1 MDRRTAL
8 QGLIGIAAMPRIASA
23 VPRSPTRTADVIV
36 VGAGFAGLAAAKALR
51 AAGVEPLVLEARDR
65 VGGRTCPGSIA
76 GLTIDLGGMWVGP
89 TQTTLDALARE
100 YGVETYPQYITGKSA
115 IELNGKWR
123 SSEGED
129 YGALLSLPVKL
140 DVAQLV
146 YRLTALSDSINPD
159 SPWTHPKAEAFDAM
173 TLQTWLDAHTHT
185 EGARSFMVS
194 LIRAVFCAEPADLS
208 FLFCLFYLRSGGNL
222 EELTTVRKGAQQRL
236 FVGGVHQLSQRMA
249 DQLGERVLLNSPVTD
264 IEQDAGGVTVTC
276 PDSTFKAKVLIVA
289 IAPALAGKIS
299 YSPLLPHKRD
309 ALTQRMPMGSAI
321 KVWIAYASPFWRA
334 HGFSGLY
341 SSDTAAF
348 GPAFDVTPPGTSSG
362 IIAGFFDAKNSVE
375 WSARSS
381 EQRRAEVI
389 RCLTAAFGP
398 QAQSPLEYV
407 EKNWTEERYSLGC
420 YTGTLGPGAL
430 TQFGPTLREPVE
442 RIFFA
447 GTESSPIWAGYIE
460 GALRSGAR
468 AAAEVRAYFS
478 SGRAVRTSLCSLDN
492 GELEA

>member
-8 QGLIGIAAMPRIASA
+8 QGFIGIAAIPSIASA
-23 VPRSPTRTADVIV
+23 VQQPNPTRTADVII

-51 AAGVEPLVLEARDR
+51 AAGVEPLVIEARDR

-100 YGVETYPQYITGKSA
+100 YGVKTYPQYLTGKSA
-115 IELNGKWR
+115 IELNGKWH

-129 YGALLSLPVKL
+129 YLALLSLPVKL

-146 YRLTALSDSINPD
+146 YRLTALSDSIKPD
-159 SPWTHPKAEAFDAM
+159 SPWTHPTADQFDAM
-173 TLQTWLDAHTHT
+173 TMQSWLDEHTHT
-185 EGARSFMVS
+185 DGAMSFMVS
-194 LIRAVFCAEPADLS
+194 LVRAVFCAEPADLS
-208 FLFCLFYLRSGGNL
+208 FLFCLFYLKSGGNL
-222 EELTTVRKGAQQRL
+222 EELTTSKNGAQQRL
-236 FVGGVHQLSQRMA
+236 FVGGVHQLSQRIA

-264 IEQDAGGVTVTC
+264 IKQDAEGVTATS
-276 PDSTFKAKVLIVA
+276 PGAAFRAKALIIA
-289 IAPALAGKIS
+289 IAPALAGRIN

-309 ALTQRMPMGSAI
+309 ALTQRMPMGSVI
-321 KVWIAYASPFWRA
+321 KVWIAYSTPFWRA
-334 HGFSGLY
+334 RGFSGLF

-348 GPAFDVTPPGTSSG
+348 GPAFDVTPPGTAAG
-362 IIAGFFDAKNSVE
+362 ILAGFFDAKNSVE

-389 RCLTAAFGP
+389 RCLTAAFG
-398 QAQSPLEYV
+398 AEARAPLEYV
-407 EKNWTEERYSLGC
+407 EKNWTQERYSLGC

-430 TQFGPTLREPVE
+430 TQFGPTLREPIG

-468 AAAEVRAYFS
+468 AAAEVRDYLNGASHSANVS
-478 SGRAVRTSLCSLDN
+478 SPSHT
-492 GELEA
+492 

>member
-8 QGLIGIAAMPRIASA
+8 RGLAGIAATPSMASSA
-23 VPRSPTRTADVIV
+23 VPRPNAIRTADVIV

-51 AAGVEPLVLEARDR
+51 AAGMEPLVIEARER

-89 TQTTLDALARE
+89 TQTVLDALALE
-100 YGVETYPQYITGKSA
+100 YGVKTYPQYITGKSA
-115 IELNGKWR
+115 IELNGKWH

-129 YGALLSLPVKL
+129 YLALLSLPVKL
-140 DVAQLV
+140 DVAQLA
-146 YRLTALSDSINPD
+146 YRLTALSDSIDPK
-159 SPWTHPKAEAFDAM
+159 SPWTHPKADTFDAM

-185 EGARSFMVS
+185 DGAMAFMVS
-194 LIRAVFCAEPADLS
+194 LIRSVFCAEPAELS

-222 EELTTVRKGAQQRL
+222 EELTTFRNGAQQRL
-236 FVGGVHQLSQRMA
+236 FVGGVHQLSQRIA

-264 IEQDAGGVTVTC
+264 IEQDVDGVTVTS
-276 PDSTFKAKVLIVA
+276 PTATFRAKALIVA
-289 IAPALAGKIS
+289 IAPALAGRIN

-309 ALTQRMPMGSAI
+309 ALTQRMPMGSVI
-321 KVWIAYASPFWRA
+321 KVWIAYSAPFWRA
-334 HGFSGLY
+334 RGFSGLF

-348 GPAFDVTPPGTSSG
+348 GPAFDVTPPGTRAG
-362 IIAGFFDAKNSVE
+362 ILAGFFDAKNSVE

-381 EQRRAEVI
+381 EARRNEVV
-389 RCLTAAFGP
+389 RCLTGAFG
-398 QAQSPLEYV
+398 AEAGAPLEYV
-407 EKNWTEERYSLGC
+407 EKNWTQERYSLGC

-430 TQFGPTLREPVE
+430 TQFGPTLRERIG

-468 AAAEVRAYFS
+468 AAAEVREY
-478 SGRAVRTSLCSLDN
+478 LKM
-492 GELEA
+492 

>member
-8 QGLIGIAAMPRIASA
+8 QGLIGLAAIPGIASG
-23 VPRSPTRTADVIV
+23 VQRPSPTRTADVIV
-36 VGAGFAGLAAAKALR
+36 VGGGFAGLAAAKALR
-51 AAGVEPLVLEARDR
+51 ATGVEPLIIEARDR

-89 TQTTLDALARE
+89 THTVLDALARE
-100 YGVETYPQYITGKSA
+100 YGVKTYPQYITGKSA
-115 IELNGKWR
+115 IELNGKWH
-123 SSEGED
+123 SSQGED
-129 YGALLSLPVKL
+129 YAALLSLPVKL

-159 SPWTHPKAEAFDAM
+159 RPWTHPRANAFDAM
-173 TLQTWLDAHTHT
+173 TMQTWLDEHTHT
-185 EGARSFMVS
+185 DGAMSFMVS
-194 LIRAVFCAEPADLS
+194 LIRSVFCAEPADLS

-222 EELTTVRKGAQQRL
+222 EELTTFRNGAQQRL

-264 IEQDAGGVTVTC
+264 IEQYADGVTAAC
-276 PDSTFKAKVLIVA
+276 PEATFRAKALIMA
-289 IAPALAGKIS
+289 IAPALAGRIN

-309 ALTQRMPMGSAI
+309 ALTQRMPMGSVI
-321 KVWIAYASPFWRA
+321 KVWIAYSTPFWRA
-334 HGFSGLY
+334 HGFSGLF

-348 GPAFDVTPPGTSSG
+348 GPAFDVTPPGTTTG
-362 IIAGFFDAKNSVE
+362 ILAGFFDAKNSVE
-375 WSARSS
+375 WSARTS
-381 EQRRAEVI
+381 EQRRAEAI
-389 RCLTAAFGP
+389 RCLTSAFG
-398 QAQSPLEYV
+398 AEAGAPLEYV
-407 EKNWTEERYSLGC
+407 EKNWTQERYSLGC

-430 TQFGPTLREPVE
+430 TQFGPSLRESVG

-468 AAAEVRAYFS
+468 AAAEVRDYL
-478 SGRAVRTSLCSLDN
+478 RA
-492 GELEA
+492 

>member
-8 QGLIGIAAMPRIASA
+8 QGFIGIAAIPSIASA
-23 VPRSPTRTADVIV
+23 VQQPNPTRTADVII

-51 AAGVEPLVLEARDR
+51 AAGVEPLVIEARDR

-100 YGVETYPQYITGKSA
+100 YGVKTYPQYLTGKSA
-115 IELNGKWR
+115 IELNGKWH

-129 YGALLSLPVKL
+129 YLALLSLPVKL

-146 YRLTALSDSINPD
+146 YRLTALSDSIKPD
-159 SPWTHPKAEAFDAM
+159 SPWTHPTADQFDAM
-173 TLQTWLDAHTHT
+173 TMQSWLDEHTHT
-185 EGARSFMVS
+185 DGAMSFMVS
-194 LIRAVFCAEPADLS
+194 LVRAVFCAEPADLS
-208 FLFCLFYLRSGGNL
+208 FLFCLFYLKSGGNL
-222 EELTTVRKGAQQRL
+222 EELTTSKNGAQQRL
-236 FVGGVHQLSQRMA
+236 FVGGVHQLSQRIA
-249 DQLGERVLLNSPVTD
+249 DQLGERVLLTSPVTD
-264 IEQDAGGVTVTC
+264 IKQDAEGVTATS
-276 PDSTFKAKVLIVA
+276 PGAAFRAKALIIA
-289 IAPALAGKIS
+289 IAPALAGRIN

-309 ALTQRMPMGSAI
+309 ALTQRMPMGSVI
-321 KVWIAYASPFWRA
+321 KVWIAYSTPFWRA
-334 HGFSGLY
+334 RGFSGLF

-348 GPAFDVTPPGTSSG
+348 GPAFDVTPPGTAAG
-362 IIAGFFDAKNSVE
+362 ILAGFFDAKNSVE

-389 RCLTAAFGP
+389 RCLTAAFG
-398 QAQSPLEYV
+398 AEARAPLEYV
-407 EKNWTEERYSLGC
+407 EKNWTQERYSLGC

-430 TQFGPTLREPVE
+430 TQFGPTLREPIG

-468 AAAEVRAYFS
+468 AAAEVRDYLNGASHSANVS
-478 SGRAVRTSLCSLDN
+478 SPSHT
-492 GELEA
+492 

>member
-1 MDRRTAL
+1 MDRRAAL
-8 QGLIGIAAMPRIASA
+8 QGLIGIAAAPAIASPA
-23 VPRSPTRTADVIV
+23 QRPASTRTADVIV
-36 VGAGFAGLAAAKALR
+36 VGAGFAGLAAAKSLR
-51 AAGVEPLVLEARDR
+51 AAGLEPLVVEARDR

-89 TQTTLDALARE
+89 TQTVLDALARE
-100 YGVETYPQYITGKSA
+100 YGVETYPQYISGKSA

-129 YGALLSLPVKL
+129 YAALLSLPVKL

-146 YRLTALSDSINPD
+146 YRLTALSDSINPE
-159 SPWTHPKAEAFDAM
+159 SPWAHPRAEAFDAM
-173 TLQTWLDAHTHT
+173 TLQTWLDEHTHT
-185 EGARSFMVS
+185 DGAMSFMVS
-194 LIRAVFCAEPADLS
+194 LIRSVFCAEPADLS

-222 EELTTVRKGAQQRL
+222 EELTTFRNGAQQRL

-264 IEQDAGGVTVTC
+264 IEQDAEGVLVTC
-276 PDSTFKAKVLIVA
+276 PDAALQAKAVIVA
-289 IAPALAGKIS
+289 MAPALAGRINCF
-299 YSPLLPHKRD
+299 PLLPAKRN
-309 ALTQRMPMGSAI
+309 ALTQRMPMGSVV
-321 KVWIAYASPFWRA
+321 KVWIAYATPFWRA
-334 HGFSGLY
+334 HGFSGLF

-348 GPAFDVTPPGTSSG
+348 GPAFDVTPPGTRAG
-362 IIAGFFDAKNSVE
+362 ILAGFFDARNSVE

-389 RCLTAAFGP
+389 RCLSNAFGDE
-398 QAQSPLEYV
+398 ARTPLEYL
-407 EKNWTEERYSLGC
+407 EKNWTQERYSLGC

-430 TQFGPTLREPVE
+430 TQFGTTLRASVG

-460 GALRSGAR
+460 GALRSGAH
-468 AAAEVRAYFS
+468 AAGEVRAH
-478 SGRAVRTSLCSLDN
+478 
-492 GELEA
+492 LEA

>member
-8 QGLIGIAAMPRIASA
+8 QGLVGLTTIPRIASA
-23 VPRSPTRTADVIV
+23 VQRPNPSRTADVIV

-51 AAGVEPLVLEARDR
+51 AAGVEPLVIEARDR

-89 TQTTLDALARE
+89 TQTVLDALAHE
-100 YGVETYPQYITGKSA
+100 YGVKTYPQYLTGKSA
-115 IELNGKWR
+115 IELNGKWH

-129 YGALLSLPVKL
+129 YLALLSLPVKL

-159 SPWTHPKAEAFDAM
+159 SPWTHPKADQFDAM
-173 TLQTWLDAHTHT
+173 TMQTWLDQHTHT
-185 EGARSFMVS
+185 DGAMSFMVS
-194 LIRAVFCAEPADLS
+194 LIRAVFCADPGDLS
-208 FLFCLFYLRSGGNL
+208 FLFCLFYLKSGGNL
-222 EELTTVRKGAQQRL
+222 EELTTSKNGAQQRL

-249 DQLGERVLLNSPVTD
+249 DQLGERVILNSPVTD
-264 IEQDAGGVTVTC
+264 ILQDAGGITATGT
-276 PDSTFKAKVLIVA
+276 DATFRAKALIIA
-289 IAPALAGKIS
+289 IAPALAGRIN

-309 ALTQRMPMGSAI
+309 ALTQRMPMGSVI
-321 KVWIAYASPFWRA
+321 KIWIAYSTPFWRGR
-334 HGFSGLY
+334 GFSGLF

-348 GPAFDVTPPGTSSG
+348 GPSFDVTPPGTPNG
-362 IIAGFFDAKNSVE
+362 IIAGFFDARNSVE
-375 WSARSS
+375 WSARTS

-389 RCLTAAFGP
+389 RCLTGAFGLE
-398 QAQSPLEYV
+398 AGAPLEYV
-407 EKNWTEERYSLGC
+407 EKNWTQDRYSLGC

-430 TQFGPTLREPVE
+430 TQFGPTLRESIG

-447 GTESSPIWAGYIE
+447 GTESSQIWAGYIE

-468 AAAEVRAYFS
+468 AAAEVREYLNGASRSANAS
-478 SGRAVRTSLCSLDN
+478 SPSHA
-492 GELEA
+492 

>member
-8 QGLIGIAAMPRIASA
+8 QGLIGFAATSGLAHAAAQRG
-23 VPRSPTRTADVIV
+23 SPARTADVIV
-36 VGAGFAGLAAAKALR
+36 VGAGFAGLAAAKALQ
-51 AAGVEPLVLEARDR
+51 AAGVEPVVVEARDR

-100 YGVETYPQYITGKSA
+100 YGVKTYPQYITGKSA
-115 IELNGKWR
+115 IELNGKWH

-129 YGALLSLPVKL
+129 YLALLSLPVKL

-146 YRLTALSDSINPD
+146 YRLTALSDSINPE
-159 SPWTHPKAEAFDAM
+159 SPWTHPKADVFDAM
-173 TLQTWLDAHTHT
+173 TLQTWLNEHTHT
-185 EGARSFMVS
+185 DGAMSFMVS
-194 LIRAVFCAEPADLS
+194 LIRSVFCAEPADLS

-222 EELTTVRKGAQQRL
+222 EVLTTFRNGAQQRL

-249 DQLGERVLLNSPVTD
+249 DGLGERVLLNSPVTT
-264 IEQDAGGVTVTC
+264 IEQDNEGVTVTC
-276 PDSTFKAKVLIVA
+276 PEATLRAKALILAV
-289 IAPALAGKIS
+289 APALAGRIN
-299 YSPLLPHKRD
+299 YVPLLPHQRD
-309 ALTQRMPMGSAI
+309 ALTQRMPMGSVI
-321 KVWIAYASPFWRA
+321 KIWIAYSTPFWRA
-334 HGFSGLY
+334 RGFSGLF

-348 GPAFDVTPPGTSSG
+348 GPAFDVTPPGTSAG
-362 IIAGFFDAKNSVE
+362 IIAGFFDARNSVE

-389 RCLTAAFGP
+389 RCLTGAFG
-398 QAQSPLEYV
+398 AEAGSPLEYV
-407 EKNWTEERYSLGC
+407 EKNWTQERYSLGC

-430 TQFGPTLREPVE
+430 TQFGSTLRQRIG

-447 GTESSPIWAGYIE
+447 GTESATIWAGYIE

-468 AAAEVRAYFS
+468 AAAEVREYLKA
-478 SGRAVRTSLCSLDN
+478 
-492 GELEA
+492 

>member
-8 QGLIGIAAMPRIASA
+8 QGFIGIAAIPSIASA
-23 VPRSPTRTADVIV
+23 VQQPNPTRTADVII

-51 AAGVEPLVLEARDR
+51 AAGVEPLVIEARDR

-100 YGVETYPQYITGKSA
+100 YGVKTYPQYLTGKSA
-115 IELNGKWR
+115 IELNGKWH

-129 YGALLSLPVKL
+129 YLALLSLPVKL

-146 YRLTALSDSINPD
+146 YRLTALSDSIKPD
-159 SPWTHPKAEAFDAM
+159 SPWTHPKADQFDAM
-173 TLQTWLDAHTHT
+173 TMQSWLDEHTHT
-185 EGARSFMVS
+185 DGAMSFMVS
-194 LIRAVFCAEPADLS
+194 LVRAVFCAEPADLS
-208 FLFCLFYLRSGGNL
+208 FLFCLFYLKSGGNL
-222 EELTTVRKGAQQRL
+222 EELTTSKNGAQQRL
-236 FVGGVHQLSQRMA
+236 FVGGVHQLSQRIA

-264 IEQDAGGVTVTC
+264 IKQDAEGVTATS
-276 PDSTFKAKVLIVA
+276 PGAAFRAKALIIA
-289 IAPALAGKIS
+289 IAPALAGRIN

-309 ALTQRMPMGSAI
+309 ALTQRMPMGSVI
-321 KVWIAYASPFWRA
+321 KVWIAYSTPFWRA
-334 HGFSGLY
+334 RGFSGLF

-348 GPAFDVTPPGTSSG
+348 GPAFDVTPPGTAAG
-362 IIAGFFDAKNSVE
+362 ILAGFFDAKNSVE

-389 RCLTAAFGP
+389 RCLTAAFG
-398 QAQSPLEYV
+398 AEARAPLEYV
-407 EKNWTEERYSLGC
+407 EKNWTQERYSLGC

-430 TQFGPTLREPVE
+430 TQFGPTLREPIG

-468 AAAEVRAYFS
+468 AAAEVRDYLNGASHSANVS
-478 SGRAVRTSLCSLDN
+478 SPSHT
-492 GELEA
+492 

>member
-8 QGLIGIAAMPRIASA
+8 QGLVGVAATPRIALSTA
-23 VPRSPTRTADVIV
+23 QNGNPARTAEVIV

-51 AAGVEPLVLEARDR
+51 AAGMEPLVIEARDR

-100 YGVETYPQYITGKSA
+100 YGVKTYSQYITGKSA
-115 IELNGKWR
+115 IELNGRWR

-129 YGALLSLPVKL
+129 YLALLSLPVKI

-146 YRLTALSDSINPD
+146 YRLTALSDSIDPQ
-159 SPWTHPKAEAFDAM
+159 SPWTHPKAAAFDAM
-173 TLQTWLDAHTHT
+173 TLQTWLDEHTHT
-185 EGARSFMVS
+185 DGAMSFMVS
-194 LIRAVFCAEPADLS
+194 LIRSVFCAEPADLS

-222 EELTTVRKGAQQRL
+222 EELTTFRNGAQQRL
-236 FVGGVHQLSQRMA
+236 FVGGVHQLAQRMA
-249 DQLGERVLLNSPVTD
+249 DQLEQRVLLNSPVSD
-264 IEQDAGGVTVTC
+264 IAQDTEGVTVT
-276 PDSTFKAKVLIVA
+276 SSGATFRAKALIVA
-289 IAPALAGKIS
+289 VAPALAGRIN

-309 ALTQRMPMGSAI
+309 ALTQRMPMGSVI
-321 KVWIAYASPFWRA
+321 KVWIAYSKPFWRDR
-334 HGFSGLY
+334 GFSGLF

-348 GPAFDVTPPGTSSG
+348 GPAFDVTPPGTRAG
-362 IIAGFFDAKNSVE
+362 ILAGFFDAKNSVE
-375 WSARSS
+375 WSARTG
-381 EQRRAEVI
+381 EERRAEVI
-389 RCLTAAFGP
+389 RSLTGAFG
-398 QAQSPLEYV
+398 AEAGAPLEYV
-407 EKNWTEERYSLGC
+407 EKNWTQERYSLGC

-430 TQFGPTLREPVE
+430 TQFGPTLRERIG

-468 AAAEVRAYFS
+468 AAAEVREYLKL
-478 SGRAVRTSLCSLDN
+478 G
-492 GELEA
+492 